1 MKDTKVADILFTLTG
16 IERQWKNDM
25 LSDEGYLKES
35 EKVIASYCKKPKLIY
50 VDIDGTICHTEGG
63 YDNAKPIPEN
73 IDKVNKL
80 YDEGN
85 IIVYWTARGGNT
97 GKNWT
102 ELTGMQLV
110 EWGCKFHDVIMRQKP
125 AFDLLID
132 DKSMRIEEL

>member
-1 MKDTKVADILFTLTG
+1 M
-16 IERQWKNDM
+16 
-25 LSDEGYLKES
+25 
-35 EKVIASYCKKPKLIY
+35 LIY

-63 YDNAKPIPEN
+63 YDNAKPIQEN
-73 IDKVNKL
+73 IDKINKL

-97 GKNWT
+97 GKDWT

-110 EWGCKFHDVIMRQKP
+110 QWGCKFHDVIMRQKP

-132 DKSMRIEEL
+132 DKSKRIEEI